1 MRSKNFSSFLI
12 LDVCN
17 IVPNNQIEI
26 METTTTPS
34 GVPKVIFKARLQT
47 ANEHNA
53 NKRYYPTDI
62 CDEIVETMKPK
73 AKGRS
78 LFQEVDHPSVGGD
91 GMAAKRRAVTV
102 EMKNCGSLI
111 RDIYREGDDIIG
123 EIETLSGFLGP
134 DMYNTIVYDKADIG
148 YSLRMFGKIE
158 TEGDTGISRV
168 TRPIRPITYD
178 TVTNP
183 SHKTARIMEF
193 IPENA
198 YEFMSN
204 PAGESQLV
212 YESIITNDNLQFEDN
227 NESIYDYLDRI
238 VRDRFREMKPVE
250 FRL

>member
-17 IVPNNQIEI
+17 VVPNNQIQI

-53 NKRYYPTDI
+53 NKRIYPMDI
-62 CDEIVETMKPK
+62 CREIVETMKPK
-73 AKGRS
+73 ARGRS
-78 LFQEVDHPSVGGD
+78 LFQEVDHPSVSGD
-91 GMAAKRRAVTV
+91 SMAAKRRAVTV

-111 RDIYREGDDIIG
+111 RDIYMEGNDIIG
-123 EIETLSGFLGP
+123 EVETLSGFLGP

-158 TEGDTGISRV
+158 TEGDTGFSRV
-168 TRPIRPITYD
+168 ARPIRPITYD

-183 SHKTARIMEF
+183 SHRTAKIIEF

-198 YEFMSN
+198 HEFLN
-204 PAGESQLV
+204 DKTGNLQILH
-212 YESIITNDNLQFEDN
+212 ESIILEDELQFEDN

-238 VRDRFREMKPVE
+238 VKDRFRGMKPVE